1 MTILAAAAALLVTAA
16 ACSKGDDH
24 AAAVTNPDAVA
35 VSITAGI
42 GTDVVA
48 TPVPS
53 ATPAA
58 KSAAQPGT
66 RAVGARWNQDHIGV
80 IMYTKKASGNI
91 IEYGRVRNAHYATT
105 STGTDATFTPDK
117 PADAIY
123 LSDADGTVA
132 FAAYAPYQPSIGS
145 NGLPGADGVIVLD
158 ATLQVNDNPAEAL
171 RQQEKLD
178 FLFAVGAMAS
188 KDSPVVRFIKVDD
201 DRNHS
206 FRHMMA
212 RLILKIQSP
221 AANGFDPADVERISG
236 VSIGNVRA
244 KTTVTFGFSGISFPS
259 ANDHDP
265 DSWKQDWN
273 ITHAVHR
280 YDPNPIDPAT
290 GLPVGTP
297 QLIYTLIIPPQY
309 LVDAA
314 GNKVP
319 AIPLSVTLDGNA
331 YKNNG
336 DIKGEPLDPCR
347 FHFGKSYEYTISL
360 NKKGL
365 EVSGATI
372 TDWADGATGSGDAVW
387 E

>member
-1 MTILAAAAALLVTAA
+1 MTILAAAALLVTAT
-16 ACSKGDDH
+16 ACSNGDDH
-24 AAAVTNPDAVA
+24 AAAVDNPDAVA
-35 VSITAGI
+35 VSITAAMAG
-42 GTDVVA
+42 DA
-48 TPVPS
+48 AS

-80 IMYTKKASGNI
+80 IMYTKKAGTN
-91 IEYGRVRNAHYATT
+91 IEYGRMRNAHYATT
-105 STGTDATFTPDK
+105 STGTDATFTPDT

-123 LSDADGTVA
+123 LSDADGTVM
-132 FAAYAPYQPSIGS
+132 FMAYAPYQPSAGS
-145 NGLPGADGVIVLD
+145 NGLPGADGAIVLD

-171 RQQEKLD
+171 LQQEKLD
-178 FLFAVGAMAS
+178 LLFTGDVTAS
-188 KDSPVVRFIKVDD
+188 KDSPVVRFTKVDD
-201 DRNHS
+201 DRNYS
-206 FRHMMA
+206 FRRMMA

-221 AANGFDPADVERISG
+221 AANGFGPADVERISG
-236 VSIGNVRA
+236 VSIGNVRTKA
-244 KTTVTFGFSGISFPS
+244 RMVFLKEGIGLPDL
-259 ANDHDP
+259 NPHDP

-280 YDPNPIDPAT
+280 YDPDPTDPAT

-297 QLIYTLIIPPQY
+297 QLIYTLIIPPQR

-314 GNKVP
+314 GNN
-319 AIPLSVTLDGNA
+319 ASALSLSVTLDGNT
-331 YKNNG
+331 YKNDG
-336 DIKGEPLDPCR
+336 DITGELGNPGFFYAGR
-347 FHFGKSYEYTISL
+347 SYEYTISL

-372 TDWADGATGSGDAVW
+372 TDWADGGTGSGDAVW

>member
-1 MTILAAAAALLVTAA
+1 MTILAAAALLVTAT
-16 ACSKGDDH
+16 ACSNGDDH
-24 AAAVTNPDAVA
+24 AAAVDNPDAVA
-35 VSITAGI
+35 VSITAAMAG
-42 GTDVVA
+42 DA
-48 TPVPS
+48 AS

-80 IMYTKKASGNI
+80 IMYTQKPNPTGGKI
-91 IEYGRVRNAHYATT
+91 IEYGRMRNAHYATT
-105 STGTDATFTPDK
+105 STGTDATFTPDT

-123 LSDADGTVA
+123 LSDADGTVT
-132 FAAYAPYQPSIGS
+132 FMAYAPYQPSAGS
-145 NGLPGADGVIVLD
+145 NGLPGADGAIVLD
-158 ATLQVNDNPAEAL
+158 ATLQVNTDPAEAL
-171 RQQEKLD
+171 LQQEKLD
-178 FLFAVGAMAS
+178 LLFAAGATAS

-201 DRNHS
+201 DRDYS
-206 FRHMMA
+206 FHHEMA

-236 VSIGNVRA
+236 VSIGNVRT
-244 KTTVTFGFSGISFPS
+244 KTRMAFLKEGFGLPAFNNS
-259 ANDHDP
+259 DP

-280 YDPNPIDPAT
+280 YDPDPTDPVT

-297 QLIYTLIIPPQY
+297 QLIYTLIIPPQR

-314 GNKVP
+314 GNNVQ
-319 AIPLSVTLDGNA
+319 ALLLSVTLDGNT
-331 YKNNG
+331 YKNDG
-336 DIKGEPLDPCR
+336 DITGELLTPGR
-347 FHFGKSYEYTISL
+347 FDAGKSYEYTISL
-360 NKKGL
+360 KKKGL

-372 TDWADGATGSGDAVW
+372 TDWADGGTGSGDAVW

>member
-1 MTILAAAAALLVTAA
+1 MTILAAAALLVTAT
-16 ACSKGDDH
+16 ACSNGDDH
-24 AAAVTNPDAVA
+24 AAAVDNPDAVA
-35 VSITAGI
+35 VSITAAMAG
-42 GTDVVA
+42 DA
-48 TPVPS
+48 AS

-80 IMYTKKASGNI
+80 IMYTKKAGTN
-91 IEYGRVRNAHYATT
+91 IEYGRMRNAHYATT
-105 STGTDATFTPDK
+105 STGTDAAFTPDT

-123 LSDADGTVA
+123 LSDADGTVS
-132 FAAYAPYQPSIGS
+132 FMAYAPYQPSTGN

-171 RQQEKLD
+171 LQQEKLD
-178 FLFAVGAMAS
+178 FLFAAGATAS

-201 DRNHS
+201 DRDYS
-206 FRHMMA
+206 FHHEMA
-212 RLILKIQSP
+212 RLILKMQSP
-221 AANGFDPADVERISG
+221 DANGFDPADVERISG
-236 VSIGNVRA
+236 VSIGNVRT
-244 KTTVTFGFSGISFPS
+244 KTRMAFLEEGFSLPGFINNS
-259 ANDHDP
+259 DP

-280 YDPNPIDPAT
+280 YDPDPTDPAT

-297 QLIYTLIIPPQY
+297 QLVYTLIIPPQR

-314 GNKVP
+314 GNN
-319 AIPLSVTLDGNA
+319 ASALSLSVTLEGNT
-331 YKNNG
+331 YKNDG
-336 DIKGEPLDPCR
+336 DIKGELGNPG
-347 FHFGKSYEYTISL
+347 FFSAGKSYEYTISL